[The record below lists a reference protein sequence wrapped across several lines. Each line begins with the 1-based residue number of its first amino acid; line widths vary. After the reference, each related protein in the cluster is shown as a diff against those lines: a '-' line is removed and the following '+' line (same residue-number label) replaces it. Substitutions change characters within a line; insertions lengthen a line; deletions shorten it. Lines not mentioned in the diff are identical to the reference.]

1 MEDFRKTFA
10 DRAEKEVK
18 IRLALE
24 KIAELEN
31 VEISDEKAEEE
42 YAKIAEQYNMPV
54 DDVKKYV
61 GLNSLKADMKVSEA
75 AKIVKDS
82 AKIEG

>member
-1 MEDFRKTFA
+1 
-10 DRAEKEVK
+10 
-18 IRLALE
+18 
-24 KIAELEN
+24 
-31 VEISDEKAEEE
+31 
-42 YAKIAEQYNMPV
+42 MPV